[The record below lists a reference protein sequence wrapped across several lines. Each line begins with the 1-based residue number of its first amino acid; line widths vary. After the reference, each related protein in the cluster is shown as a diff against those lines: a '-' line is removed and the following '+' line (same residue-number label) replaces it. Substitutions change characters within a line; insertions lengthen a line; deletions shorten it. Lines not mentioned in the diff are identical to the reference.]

1 MFQVFRLFSRER
13 WNFVWNEKTMNF
25 RKELDLLE
33 EKQKKLIKELEKT
46 NQKKIY
52 LQIDEEI
59 KKKTKDS
66 ECWMKALSDS
76 KGDEKKA
83 TAKYIDLRYEILW
96 EDTVEKIIEPFRKKV
111 KEEYDAR
118 ESYLVNRENK

>member
-1 MFQVFRLFSRER
+1 MG
-13 WNFVWNEKTMNF
+13 F
-25 RKELDLLE
+25 RKKLDLLE
-33 EKQKKLIKELEKT
+33 EKHKKLIKELEKK

-52 LQIDEEI
+52 SQIDEEI

-66 ECWMKALSDS
+66 ECWMKALSTS

-96 EDTVEKIIEPFRKKV
+96 EDTVEKIIEPFRKELKG
-111 KEEYDAR
+111 EYDAMESALVR
-118 ESYLVNRENK
+118 EENFLKK

>member
-1 MFQVFRLFSRER
+1 MFQGFGLFSRER
-13 WNFVWNEKTMNF
+13 WSFVWNEKTMNF

-33 EKQKKLIKELEKT
+33 EKQKKLIRELEKT